1 MEISAYDIKSIIGQ
15 GGMAI
20 AYLAEQKSLKR
31 QVVLKIFDS
40 SVNESPETVK
50 RFLNEARI
58 IASLNH
64 PHIITI
70 FDIGQSEE
78 KAYISMEFVEGGDL
92 KQRMMHKVFAP
103 VEAADVVE
111 KVAAALA
118 AAHESGIVHR
128 DVKPG
133 NVLFRKDGTPL
144 LSDFGFAKRLSGD
157 SDLTSTP
164 NSVAF
169 SIAACNSFA
178 LFSASSSI
186 DMSPPVDSKAA
197 ARNWR
202 RWVSAT

>member
-1 MEISAYDIKSIIGQ
+1 MEISGYDIKSIIGH

-31 QVVLKIFDS
+31 QAVLKIFDS

-50 RFLNEARI
+50 RVLNEARI

-78 KAYISMEFVEGGDL
+78 KVYISMEFVEGGDL

-103 VEAADVVE
+103 VEAVDVVE
-111 KVAAALA
+111 KVAAAPA
-118 AAHESGIVHR
+118 TA
-128 DVKPG
+128 P
-133 NVLFRKDGTPL
+133 
-144 LSDFGFAKRLSGD
+144 
-157 SDLTSTP
+157 TSTP
-164 NSVAF
+164 NTVAF

-178 LFSASSSI
+178 LFPASSSI
-186 DMSPPVDSKAA
+186 R
-197 ARNWR
+197 RNNTGN
-202 RWVSAT
+202 S